1 MAQPGDTKL
10 LSELGRALLGHLRHG
25 AVLFSSS
32 GVPLW
37 ANREAAVL
45 GGVDQKEAVAGSRH
59 KDWLLPFAG
68 DELWGEGLAED
79 ARQAIETGEPVHREV
94 AWLDGKG
101 TQRWLD
107 RTVLP
112 VQLGAEKCYCLL
124 VRNITE
130 QKARVQASKLA
141 RVAMD
146 RAADHIFWLDQEG
159 RFVFVND
166 SASHMFGRAREELV
180 GTQASQFL
188 PELWDRW
195 SEIWAAAEREGR
207 LRMETELRDYSGR
220 EIVAEVSL
228 SGLDHEGSKY
238 LLAIARDITQRKR
251 LLRELRLTQY
261 SVDHA
266 TIQLFWVGAN
276 GRIAY
281 VSESTC
287 EQLGYTRQELLGKSI
302 YEVDPFMP
310 APWDVLMERLR
321 THRIRHV
328 ETSHRT
334 RDGRLIP
341 VEVTAHYVCYEGEEY
356 AFIFAQD
363 ITERKEAERRLQ
375 EEMDRRR
382 LLVEQSRDG
391 IVVLD
396 EAGGVVEANEEY
408 ARQLGYT
415 VEEVLKLHV
424 WDWNTDYTK
433 EELLVL
439 LREVGPGGQGHH
451 FETRHRR
458 KDGTYI
464 TVELSN
470 NGAVIGGKKYVFCIV
485 RDITER
491 KKMER
496 SLRLAQFSLDHS
508 GGMVFWL
515 DSQGRIVET
524 NASTCQRLGYA
535 PEELQGKTMR
545 EIDPTFPEDVEEH
558 WQKLREKKTLI
569 FEAVHRTKDGRT
581 IPVEVTA
588 NHVEFEGEEYSF
600 QFARDITQRK
610 RLERKLRLTQ
620 YSVDHADAQIL
631 WIGPDAFL
639 TYASEGACKQLGYT
653 RGEMLGM
660 SIYEIDPNAP
670 RPWQDHWEELK
681 SKGTLNFE
689 TTHRTKDGREIPV
702 EVTAHF
708 VEYEG
713 KEYNFVLAR
722 DITERK
728 KNEVA
733 LRQAKEKAEAANRE
747 LEHAIRRANQLA
759 LEAQAANE
767 AKSAFLANMSHEIR
781 TPMNGIIG
789 MIDLLLDTDLT
800 PEQREYAETV
810 RSSAESLL
818 TVIGD
823 ILDFSKIEAK
833 KLEFENIDFDLRL
846 TLEDMMALLAIK
858 AHEKGLELAMLVE
871 PEVPSSLRGD
881 PGRLRQVLTNLIG
894 NAIKFTERGEVD
906 VHVLLEREERDEV
919 WLKFMVRDTG
929 IGIPEHIREQLF
941 QPFVQADVSTTRRYG
956 GTGLGLSIAKGLVE
970 GMGGEIGVESQ
981 VGEGSTFWFRLPLAK
996 GTAEADSPE
1005 EWELASLTGVRVLGV
1020 DDSATN
1026 RRVLA
1031 GMFESWGCRHTE
1043 VASGKE
1049 ALAALR
1055 QAVREGDPY
1064 QVAVLDMCMPEMDG
1078 EQLAMQIK
1086 ADPELAGT
1094 GLVMMTSVGARGDAA
1109 RLEKIGFAAYLVKPV
1124 RQSHL
1129 YDCLAAVIGRMQNR
1143 PATQAPD
1150 KERIITRHTL
1160 AERARRRAR
1169 ILLAED
1175 NAVNQ
1180 KVALKALEKLG
1191 YTADVASDGTQAL
1204 AMATENRYDLIL
1216 MDVQMPGLDG
1226 LEVTARLRDP
1236 AVQAKSSQAVIVA
1249 LTAHAMSGDRE
1260 KCLAAGMDDYLAKP
1274 IKVAELQGV
1283 ISRWMPPA
1291 SVTSGFEPAVE
1302 PGEELI
1308 EGLGE
1313 KTALVDALVADEDE
1327 EDNLAA
1333 VFDEQVLLG
1342 LFDGDR
1348 EAAAEIAQEYLASV
1362 RSQVEKVRE
1371 AFAAGDARTARERAH
1386 ALKGSSASV
1395 GAEGLRKVSLQ
1406 LEQRAAQEDVS
1417 SAETRALLRE
1427 LERELCK
1434 LLALA
1439 EKKGGLL

>member
-1 MAQPGDTKL
+1 MAQLGDTQV
-10 LSELGRALLGHLRHG
+10 LSELGKALLDHLRHA
-25 AVLFSSS
+25 AVLFSSD

-37 ANREAAVL
+37 ANPTAAVVA
-45 GGVDQKEAVAGSRH
+45 GVDHGEAVHSASPQE
-59 KDWLLPFAG
+59 LLTRLAAP
-68 DELWGEGLAED
+68 EIWGEGLTED
-79 ARQAIETGEPVHREV
+79 AERAMHKGESVRREV
-94 AWLDGKG
+94 ARLDENQQ
-101 TQRWLD
+101 QRFLE

-112 VQLGAEKCYCLL
+112 VQLGDERGYFLL
-124 VRNITE
+124 VRDITE
-130 QKARVQASKLA
+130 QKSRMQASKLA

-146 RAADHIFWLDQEG
+146 RAGDYIFWLDREG

-166 SASHMFGRAREELV
+166 SACRFFGRPREELV
-180 GTQASQFL
+180 ESQAKQFL
-188 PELWDRW
+188 PELSRRW
-195 SEIWAAAEREGR
+195 GEIWTTVEREGR
-207 LRMETELRDYSGR
+207 IRTETELRDYSGR
-220 EIVAEVSL
+220 SIAAEISL
-228 SGLDHEGSKY
+228 SWLDHEGSKY

-251 LLRELRLTQY
+251 VLKELRLTQY

-266 TIQLFWVGAN
+266 ALQLFWVGAD

-281 VSESTC
+281 ASDSTC
-287 EQLGYTRQELLGKSI
+287 KQLGYTQQELVGKSI
-302 YEVDPFMP
+302 YEIDPFMP
-310 APWDVLMERLR
+310 TPWDVPMTRLR
-321 THRIRHV
+321 TEGIRHV

-334 RDGRLIP
+334 KDGRLIP
-341 VEVTAHYVCYEGEEY
+341 VEVTAHYMQYEGEEY
-356 AFIFAQD
+356 AFIFAYD
-363 ITERKEAERRLQ
+363 ISERKETERRLQ

-382 LLVEQSRDG
+382 ILVEQSRDG

-396 EAGGVVEANEEY
+396 ETGAVVEANEEY
-408 ARQLGYT
+408 ARQLGYSL
-415 VEEVLKLHV
+415 EEVLKLHL

-433 EELLVL
+433 EELLAL
-439 LREVGPGGQGHH
+439 LKEVGPGGQGHH

-458 KDGTYI
+458 KDGSYI
-464 TVELSN
+464 AVELSN
-470 NGAVIGGKKYVFCIV
+470 NGAIIGGKKYIFCIV

-515 DSQGRIVET
+515 DAEGRIVET
-524 NASTCQRLGYA
+524 NASTCEQLGYTVA
-535 PEELQGKTMR
+535 ELQGKSMR
-545 EIDPTFPEDVEEH
+545 LVDPGFPEDLSKR
-558 WQKLREKKTLI
+558 WQLLREKKTLT
-569 FEAVHRTKDGRT
+569 FETVHRTKDGRD

-600 QFARDITQRK
+600 QFARDITERK
-610 RLERKLRLTQ
+610 RLEKKLRLTQ

-631 WIGPDAFL
+631 WIGSDGTL

-653 RGEMLGM
+653 REEMRGM
-660 SIYEIDPNAP
+660 SIYQIDPNAP
-670 RPWQDHWEELK
+670 RPWQDHWDELK
-681 SKGTLNFE
+681 RNGTLNFE
-689 TTHRTKDGREIPV
+689 TTHRTKDGRDIPV

-728 KNEVA
+728 KNEAA
-733 LRQAKEKAEAANRE
+733 LREAKEKAEAANRE

-800 PEQREYAETV
+800 PEQRDYAETV
-810 RSSAESLL
+810 RSSAEALL

-871 PEVPSSLRGD
+871 PDVPSALRGD
-881 PGRLRQVLTNLIG
+881 PGRLRQILTNLIG
-894 NAIKFTERGEVD
+894 NAIKFTEKGEVD
-906 VHVLLEREERDEV
+906 VHVLLEREDRDKV
-919 WLKFMVRDTG
+919 WLKFIVRDTG
-929 IGIPEHIREQLF
+929 IGIPEHIRDQLF

-970 GMGGEIGVESQ
+970 GMGGEIGVESR
-981 VGEGSTFWFRLPLAK
+981 VGEGSTFWFTLPLAK
-996 GTAEADSPE
+996 GVPDTSAPE
-1005 EWELASLTGVRVLGV
+1005 ELEMASLAGVRVLGV
-1020 DDSATN
+1020 DDSETN

-1078 EQLAMQIK
+1078 EQLAVQIK
-1086 ADPELAGT
+1086 SDPELANT

-1129 YDCLAAVIGRMQNR
+1129 YDCLAAVIGRLQKQ
-1143 PATQAPD
+1143 PATPEQRA

-1180 KVALKALEKLG
+1180 KVALKALERLG
-1191 YTADVASDGTQAL
+1191 YVADVASDGTQAL
-1204 AMATENRYDLIL
+1204 AMAKENHYDLIL

-1226 LEVTARLRDP
+1226 LEVTSLLRDP
-1236 AVQAKSSQAVIVA
+1236 SSHAKSSQAVIVA
-1249 LTAHAMSGDRE
+1249 LTAHAMAGDRE
-1260 KCLAAGMDDYLAKP
+1260 KCLAAGMNDYLAKP
-1274 IKVAELQGV
+1274 IKVAELQEV
-1283 ISRWMPPA
+1283 INRWI
-1291 SVTSGFEPAVE
+1291 PAVSQPEGPESAVGAQEAPTHRAPSLPECE
-1302 PGEELI
+1302 PESEQI
-1308 EGLGE
+1308 DSDP
-1313 KTALVDALVADEDE
+1313 TAI
-1327 EDNLAA
+1327 
-1333 VFDEQVLLG
+1333 FDEQVLLDM
-1342 LFDGDR
+1342 FDGDR
-1348 EAAAEIAQEYLASV
+1348 EAAAEIAHEYLSSV
-1362 RSQVEKVRE
+1362 ESQVEGVLQS
-1371 AFAAGDARTARERAH
+1371 FAAGDARIAREKAH

-1395 GAEGLRKVSLQ
+1395 GAQGLRSVAAA
-1406 LEQRAAQEDVS
+1406 LEQRAAQGDVS
-1417 SAETRALLRE
+1417 SVETRALLGQLQKE
-1427 LERELCK
+1427 LAK
-1434 LLALA
+1434 LLALVK
-1439 EKKGGLL
+1439 KKGRLL